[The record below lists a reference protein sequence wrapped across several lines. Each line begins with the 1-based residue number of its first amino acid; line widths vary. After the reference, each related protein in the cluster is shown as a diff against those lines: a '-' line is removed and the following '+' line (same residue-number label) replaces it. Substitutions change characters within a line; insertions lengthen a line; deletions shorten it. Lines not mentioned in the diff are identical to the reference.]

1 MFAALYR
8 PLLVTALIGT
18 AGPMFAEP
26 LTLAPVTLTEWKAVY
41 GRIEAR
47 NRIPARARLGGTLTE
62 LAVAEGEQ
70 VTAGQ
75 VLGKIVDEKL
85 AFQLSAIDA
94 QLASVTA
101 QLANAKAEL
110 QRGEDLL
117 KQGVTTVQRLD
128 ALRTQVDV
136 LAGQIASVAAQ
147 RKVVEQQ
154 AAEGAVLAPA
164 TGRVLQVPVAQG
176 AVVMPGEAVATL
188 GGGGIFLRL
197 AVPERHAASLHAGD
211 AIEIEAAD
219 GTVTGTL
226 ARVYPLIENGR
237 VVADVEVAGLPDTF
251 VDARV
256 LVRLPVATHQ
266 ALMVPQ
272 TAVVTRQGLDFVLV
286 NGDLRAVVPGQA
298 QSVDGVAMVE
308 ILSGLQAGDVIET
321 TGVAHD

>member
-62 LAVAEGEQ
+62 LAVAEGDQ

-298 QSVDGVAMVE
+298 QNVDGVAMVE